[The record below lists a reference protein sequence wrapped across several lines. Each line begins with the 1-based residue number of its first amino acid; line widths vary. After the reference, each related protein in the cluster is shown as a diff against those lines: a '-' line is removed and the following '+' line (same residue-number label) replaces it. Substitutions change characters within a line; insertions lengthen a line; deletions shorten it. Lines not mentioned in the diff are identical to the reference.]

1 MSHGVY
7 TIEVVAREARTSKW
21 ALRHYQKLGLLP
33 KVKSASNGLNYDD
46 DYIRRARQIRDYL
59 ELYPRGPL
67 ENLRE
72 RLRKPNCRVVDP

>member
-1 MSHGVY
+1 
-7 TIEVVAREARTSKW
+7 
-21 ALRHYQKLGLLP
+21 LP

-46 DYIRRARQIRDYL
+46 DYIRRARAIRDYL

-72 RLRKPNCRVVDP
+72 RLRKPHCPVVGP